1 MGRTVPTA
9 RAVLRPVVEG
19 ILRMSEMLP
28 EEERRAALHI
38 LESGKR
44 RVPEASF
51 GGGLDSQFS
60 FLLSVLIDLERRVR
74 QLEAARDAGERHR

>member
-51 GGGLDSQFS
+51 GGLDSQFS